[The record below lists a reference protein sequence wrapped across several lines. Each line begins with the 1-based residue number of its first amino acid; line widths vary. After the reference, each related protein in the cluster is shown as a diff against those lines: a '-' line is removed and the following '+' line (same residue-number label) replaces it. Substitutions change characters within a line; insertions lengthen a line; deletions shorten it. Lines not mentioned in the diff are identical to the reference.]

1 VIEVAGEFV
10 AAAFFSRNWQLRDAA
25 AAWLADLVGNG
36 RLSGGPGAERRE
48 LAKGLVRLAVR
59 GLKDKVPQVYS
70 SCLGL
75 LQVGV
80 MGGQD
85 VTSQA
90 RGNCHGSVQP
100 DAVCSSC

>member
-1 VIEVAGEFV
+1 VVEVAGEFV

-25 AAWLADLVGNG
+25 AAWLADLVSNG

-75 LQVGV
+75 LQVRV
-80 MGGQD
+80 LE
-85 VTSQA
+85 A
-90 RGNCHGSVQP
+90 P
-100 DAVCSSC
+100 AVEGYCWPV

>member
-36 RLSGGPGAERRE
+36 RLSGGPGGERRE

-75 LQVGV
+75 LQVSV
-80 MGGQD
+80 LAAYSVVVGG
-85 VTSQA
+85 S
-90 RGNCHGSVQP
+90 
-100 DAVCSSC
+100 